1 MFRMTIKKTHKHS
14 FKNSN
19 RVLDPDRLVTHQS
32 SEEWYD
38 PEMLRQCPFDP
49 VHVIQAYRY
58 QQHILRCPKKS
69 RKGDSGKEKKNRVE
83 STGN

>member
-14 FKNSN
+14 YKNSN

-58 QQHILRCPKKS
+58 QQHILRCPKNP
-69 RKGDSGKEKKNRVE
+69 EKTIPEKRRRIE
-83 STGN
+83 